1 MEPIQPILVAPSVL
15 SADFSCIAEG
25 VKQIEQSAADWV
37 HLDVMDGSFVPQ
49 ITFGSKMAADI
60 RAITR
65 LPLDAHLMVV
75 HPEMHVDAFCL
86 AGVDRITVHAEA
98 SIHLHRLIWRIK
110 EKGCKAGV
118 SIVPST
124 PLSAI
129 EELYGVLDLILIM
142 TVNPGY
148 GGQTIIPACLEKVSR
163 LRRIKEERGLD
174 FLIQVDGGINAE
186 TCTKAVASGSEVLV
200 IGSAFFSSDDP
211 QGFVKRM
218 KSCRQAKSL

>member
-1 MEPIQPILVAPSVL
+1 MQPIIVAPSVL

-60 RAITR
+60 RRITR

-75 HPEMHVDAFCL
+75 RPELHIDAFCQ

-98 SIHLHRLIWRIK
+98 SIHVHRLICRIK
-110 EKGCKAGV
+110 ENGCKAGI

-124 PLSAI
+124 PLNAL
-129 EELYGVLDLILIM
+129 EELYGLVDLILIM

-148 GGQTIIPACLEKVSR
+148 GGQTIIPACLEKVTR
-163 LRRIKEERGLD
+163 LRGIKEERGLA

-186 TCTKAVASGSEVLV
+186 TCEKAVASGSEVLV
-200 IGSAFFSSDDP
+200 VGSAFFSSDDP
-211 QGFVKRM
+211 PGFVRRM
-218 KSCRQAKSL
+218 KSCGQAKSL